1 MRGNPA
7 LTTSA
12 FLRNGRTAAL
22 AMVAGLTL
30 IAMPAEAQDVGADDS
45 SLSSST
51 SGAGCTI
58 NQALTDAGP
67 QVLFADCHGRTLVL
81 GPATDYRVFR
91 NDSLEAT
98 IVDMRDGDERR
109 ILLLSSSRDGQPA
122 LKNIG
127 GAIMFEGASEPVAVA
142 DLDIDFSE
150 FAADGSV
157 FIRSPV
163 AGQSSSADPA
173 VIRIGDHIARAR
185 AGTGGIGPDD

>member
-12 FLRNGRTAAL
+12 ILRNRRTTAL
-22 AMVAGLTL
+22 AIAGLTL
-30 IAMPAEAQDVGADDS
+30 IAMPAEAQDVDAADDS

-51 SGAGCTI
+51 AGSGCTI

-150 FAADGSV
+150 FAAEGSV

-163 AGQSSSADPA
+163 AGQSSSADPV